1 MTSSRPGGVQQ
12 GFEDFGH
19 GRVIYRRPGA
29 NDLRCQPRVARRQR
43 LTQQGREIAIHL
55 RHPVARE
62 KILILPRNRP
72 LKTHECIYPWGKP
85 CLDPELGVRAV
96 LTAAIGDPII
106 NHQNLAVIAQIDRP
120 RNGRKRGLPMGRAV
134 AT

>member
-1 MTSSRPGGVQQ
+1 
-12 GFEDFGH
+12 GH
-19 GRVIYRRPGA
+19 SRVINRRSVTK
-29 NDLRCQPRVARRQR
+29 DLRCQPSVTGRQR

-72 LKTHECIYPWGKP
+72 LKTHHRIYPWSKL
-85 CLDPELGVRAV
+85 CLDPELGVCAV

-106 NHQNLAVIAQIDRP
+106 NHQNLAVIAQIDASSQRTHEWSAD
-120 RNGRKRGLPMGRAV
+120 M
-134 AT
+134 